1 MFTFLMATL
10 LFIGDPP
17 SGPKVGEKLGD
28 AKVKGVF
35 EPIEGKE
42 FNLLDRA
49 KKEPTVIVFV
59 QKKGQQEI
67 TRPTFRLLKDIDKA
81 VSDEEKLN
89 AIFVWVTDD
98 VGKTEEFLNRAKGSL
113 KFQMQ
118 VAISLEGITGPNGY
132 GLNDQVDV
140 TVLLAKDAKVTS
152 NFAFVGP
159 NETSAP
165 KVVTAIRD
173 LAGKK

>member
-1 MFTFLMATL
+1 MLTFLMAAL
-10 LFIGDPP
+10 LFVGDPA
-17 SGPKVGEKLGD
+17 SGPAVGDKLGD

-59 QKKGQQEI
+59 HKI
-67 TRPTFRLLKDIDKA
+67 TRPTFRLLKEIDQA
-81 VSDEEKLN
+81 AANEEKLN
-89 AIFVWVTDD
+89 ATFVWITDD
-98 VGKTEEFLNRAKGSL
+98 IAKTEEFLNRAKGSL
-113 KFQMQ
+113 NFKMP
-118 VAISLEGITGPNGY
+118 VAISLDGNAGPNGY

-140 TVLLAKDAKVTS
+140 TIVLAKDAKVTK

-159 NETSAP
+159 NETAAP
-165 KVVTAIRD
+165 KVVAAIRE
-173 LAGKK
+173 LVGKK

>member
-1 MFTFLMATL
+1 MLTFLMATF
-10 LFIGDPP
+10 LFVGNPS

-28 AKVKGVF
+28 AKVKGIF

-49 KKEPTVIVFV
+49 KKEQTVIVFV
-59 QKKGQQEI
+59 QRKDQKDI

-81 VSDEEKLN
+81 VGEEEKLN

-113 KFQMQ
+113 KFQMP
-118 VAISLEGITGPNGY
+118 VAISLDGNTGPNGY

-140 TVLLAKDAKVTS
+140 TILLAKDARVTA

-165 KVVTAIRD
+165 KVIAAIRD
-173 LAGKK
+173 LAAKK